1 MGTCIHTQSIP
12 AQLISSHTFHG
23 TIQCIF
29 ATVSQRP
36 PFYLFVQPAS
46 SALSAFLHR
55 SSYKYITFYSPYIQS
70 SFISAYHMRRF
81 NHISASVDRIT
92 IEVGNSSS
100 PLPSADVYWLDGFE
114 PSGEYTDNRA
124 VFIEARPRQIRCVSE
139 GGFPLPEMR
148 LYVGEREVTKMFSQ
162 SNSVTLDGE
171 RGLRQI
177 HYRIERS
184 TSYLSFSALDD
195 EQPIRCVVTVSGFP
209 ANQTHLIVNVIR
221 KQTCYLLIHYCTM
234 CVGG

>member
-1 MGTCIHTQSIP
+1 
-12 AQLISSHTFHG
+12 
-23 TIQCIF
+23 
-29 ATVSQRP
+29 
-36 PFYLFVQPAS
+36 
-46 SALSAFLHR
+46 
-55 SSYKYITFYSPYIQS
+55 
-70 SFISAYHMRRF
+70 MRRF

-221 KQTCYLLIHYCTM
+221 KQTCYLLFKYAINRIKCVDGSTCPGWGVEGSDPIMPRHILHRNTM
-234 CVGG
+234 DILCFNYTNVVQCWYIRSKI